1 MVNSLANQYKKC
13 TFAPIFLPIH
23 MKISRKD
30 NGTLNTL
37 ITINIDRKDFEDKV
51 NDVLSDYRKKA
62 NIPGFRKGHVP
73 MGMIKKQYETAV
85 TADEVNKLLQNNLDQ
100 YLKDENINILGN
112 PLPVMQEELDWKANE
127 FSFDFELGLSP
138 EFDVKLTE
146 KNKVT
151 HYQITASD
159 EMIND
164 QIKHYRKQYGK
175 LVAQKNIKDD
185 FEITAVLKNEAAEID
200 TTHTFDLGQI
210 KGKSNLGALKKAT
223 VGEIVTLKYKNLFKD
238 ESTATRVLSVSVD
251 KLKEIEGEISIDIKE
266 INERVMAEMDQA
278 FFDKIYGPDVV
289 KSEQEMKDKISE
301 GLEKQFEQQSD
312 QKLLND
318 VTEYLVAKTKF
329 NLPSEFLKKWMQ
341 NSGEQPLTAEA
352 AKEEYERS
360 EKGIRYQLIEGKI
373 IADHDLQI
381 KFEELKDYAKE
392 MIVMQ
397 MAQYGQAGL
406 PDEELE
412 GIVARVMSNQDEAR
426 KLSEQLMSKKLLEF
440 YKSNLTLK
448 KKKLSFDAFVK
459 EAYGQA

>member
-1 MVNSLANQYKKC
+1 
-13 TFAPIFLPIH
+13 

-30 NGTLNTL
+30 NDALNTL
-37 ITINIDRKDFEDKV
+37 ITINIERNDFEDKV
-51 NDVLSDYRKKA
+51 KNVLTDYRKKA

-85 TADEVNKLLQNNLDQ
+85 TADEVNKLLQQNLDQ
-100 YLKDENINILGN
+100 YLKEEKINILGN
-112 PLPVMQEELDWKANE
+112 PLPVMQEDLDWKATE
-127 FSFDFELGLSP
+127 LSFSFELGLSP
-138 EFDVKLTE
+138 EFEVKLTE

-151 HYQITASD
+151 HYQITATD

-164 QIKHYRKQYGK
+164 QVKNYRKQFGK
-175 LVAQKNIKDD
+175 LVAQKNAKDD
-185 FEITAVLKNEAAEID
+185 YEITAAIKNEAAEIE

-210 KGKSNLGALKKAT
+210 KGKANLSAFGKAT
-223 VGEIVTLKYKNLFKD
+223 VGEMIQLKFKNLFKD
-238 ESTATRVLSVSVD
+238 EATATRILGVSTD
-251 KLKEIEGEISIDIKE
+251 KLKEIEGEISFDIKE
-266 INERVMAEMDQA
+266 INERVLAEMNQE
-278 FFDKIYGPDVV
+278 FFDKIYGPDAV
-289 KSEQEMKDKISE
+289 KSEEEMKAKITE
-301 GLEKQFEQQSD
+301 GIEKQFEQQSD

-329 NLPSEFLKKWMQ
+329 DLPADFLKKWMQ
-341 NSGEQPLTAEA
+341 NSGEQPLSAKA
-352 AKEEYERS
+352 ASEEYERS

-381 KFEELKDYAKE
+381 KFEELKEFAKQ

-440 YKSNLTLK
+440 YKTKLSLK
-448 KKKLSFDAFVK
+448 KKKLTFDAFVK
-459 EAYGQA
+459 EAYGQG

>member
-1 MVNSLANQYKKC
+1 
-13 TFAPIFLPIH
+13 

-30 NGTLNTL
+30 NDALNTL
-37 ITINIDRKDFEDKV
+37 ITINIERNDFEDKV
-51 NDVLSDYRKKA
+51 KNVLTDYRKKA

-85 TADEVNKLLQNNLDQ
+85 TADEVNKLLQQNLDQ
-100 YLKDENINILGN
+100 YLKEEKINILGN
-112 PLPVMQEELDWKANE
+112 PLPVMQEDLDWKATE
-127 FSFDFELGLSP
+127 LSFSFELGLSP

-146 KNKVT
+146 KNKIT
-151 HYQITASD
+151 HYQITATD

-164 QIKHYRKQYGK
+164 QVKHYRKQFGK
-175 LVAQKNIKDD
+175 LVAQKNAIDD
-185 FEITAVLKNEAAEID
+185 YEVTAAIKNEAAEIE

-210 KGKSNLGALKKAT
+210 KGKANLSAFGNAT
-223 VGEIVTLKYKNLFKD
+223 VGEVIQLKFKNLFKD
-238 ESTATRVLSVSVD
+238 EATATRILNVSAD
-251 KLKEIEGEISIDIKE
+251 KLKEIEGEISFDIKE
-266 INERVMAEMDQA
+266 INERVLTEMNQE
-278 FFDKIYGPDVV
+278 FFDKIYGPDAV
-289 KSEQEMKDKISE
+289 KSEEEMKAKITE
-301 GLEKQFEQQSD
+301 GIEKQFEQQSD

-329 NLPSEFLKKWMQ
+329 DLPADFLKKWMQ
-341 NSGEQPLTAEA
+341 NSGEQPLSAKA
-352 AKEEYERS
+352 ASEEYERS
-360 EKGIRYQLIEGKI
+360 ENGIRYQLIEGKI

-381 KFEELKDYAKE
+381 KFEELKEFAKQ

-440 YKSNLTLK
+440 YKTKLSLK
-448 KKKLSFDAFVK
+448 KKKLTFDAFVK
-459 EAYGQA
+459 EAYGQG

>member
-1 MVNSLANQYKKC
+1 
-13 TFAPIFLPIH
+13 

-30 NGTLNTL
+30 NDALNTL
-37 ITINIDRKDFEDKV
+37 ITINIERNDFEDKV
-51 NDVLSDYRKKA
+51 KNVLTDYRKKA

-85 TADEVNKLLQNNLDQ
+85 TADEVNKLLQQNLDQ
-100 YLKDENINILGN
+100 YLKEEKINILGN
-112 PLPVMQEELDWKANE
+112 PLPVMQEDLDWKATE
-127 FSFDFELGLSP
+127 LSFSFELGLSP
-138 EFDVKLTE
+138 EFEVKLTE

-151 HYQITASD
+151 HYQITATD

-164 QIKHYRKQYGK
+164 QVKHYRKQFGK
-175 LVAQKNIKDD
+175 LVAQKNAKDD
-185 FEITAVLKNEAAEID
+185 YEITAAIKNEAAEIE
-200 TTHTFDLGQI
+200 TTHTFDLGEI
-210 KGKSNLGALKKAT
+210 KGKANLSAFGKAT
-223 VGEIVTLKYKNLFKD
+223 VGEMIQLKFKNLFKD
-238 ESTATRVLSVSVD
+238 EATATRILGVSAD
-251 KLKEIEGEISIDIKE
+251 KLKEIEGEISFDIKE
-266 INERVMAEMDQA
+266 INERVLAEMNQE
-278 FFDKIYGPDVV
+278 FFDKIYGPDAV
-289 KSEQEMKDKISE
+289 KSEEEMKAKITE
-301 GLEKQFEQQSD
+301 GIEKQFEQQSD

-329 NLPSEFLKKWMQ
+329 DLPVDFLKKWMQ
-341 NSGEQPLTAEA
+341 NSGEQPLSAKA
-352 AKEEYERS
+352 ASEEYERS

-381 KFEELKDYAKE
+381 KFEELKEFAKQ

-440 YKSNLTLK
+440 YKTKLSLK
-448 KKKLSFDAFVK
+448 KKKLTFDAFVK
-459 EAYGQA
+459 EAYGQG